1 MIIILKKHTIIKPKV
16 TIQKIDNKEYF
27 DDLEKEFSSIASEVN
42 SNRTYG
48 EHIAMEDFAMYT
60 KIQIDNKNYDEMQRC
75 FQFQEIR
82 IDNLNDGLLNAL
94 VVSYC
99 ESLLLGHVSSEMKIL
114 KNKLPPKLKK
124 VYDSYEY
131 HYFNLGKI

>member
-1 MIIILKKHTIIKPKV
+1 MLKKHTVKKPKII
-16 TIQKIDNKEYF
+16 IQKIDHNEYF
-27 DDLEKEFSSIASEVN
+27 DDLEKEFPEISTEVN
-42 SNRTYG
+42 EERHYG
-48 EHIAMEDFAMYT
+48 DHIAMERFASYT
-60 KIQIDNKNYDEMQRC
+60 IQQIENKNHDEMQRC

-82 IDNLNDGLLNAL
+82 ISNLNDGLLNAL

-99 ESLLLGHVSSEMKIL
+99 ESLLLGQVSSEMKIM

-131 HYFNLGKI
+131 HYFNLGKK